1 MTDYSELTKILR
13 DLPHLL
19 FVQLHGHEDVVYKA
33 ADAIEALQKEL
44 RLCRNELC
52 QHCGEY
58 IRAYDGA
65 CDACR
70 WYAMERWE
78 E

>member
-58 IRAYDGA
+58 ICNHETGY
-65 CDACR
+65 CDDCR
-70 WYAMERWE
+70 WRK
-78 E
+78 

>member
-1 MTDYSELTKILR
+1 MTDYHELIHRLR
-13 DLPHLL
+13 VEETLPYNVLK
-19 FVQLHGHEDVVYKA
+19 EMRSA

-65 CDACR
+65 CNDCR